1 MQAASYPSSMHLKG
15 VSLFQTSSIHT
26 RVAVSLLDEAFVDI
40 LARNLA
46 VPQCLDF
53 SWRVSVYL
61 VTVNKQHDVTSFFLQ
76 LMRSEFMDA
85 LGVVG
90 VNSF

>member
-15 VSLFQTSSIHT
+15 VSLFHTSSIHT

-46 VPQCLDF
+46 VPL
-53 SWRVSVYL
+53 SVYL

-76 LMRSEFMDA
+76 LMLSDFMDA